1 MEKKEILENIEAVRQ
16 KIRAAERAAG
26 RQEGSVLLLAA
37 TKTVSAED
45 INFAVSEGGI
55 TDIGENRV
63 QELLA
68 KYDSLARDKM
78 RIHFI
83 GTLQTNKVKYIVDKV
98 DLIHSV
104 DSLKLAKEIDRRA
117 GAIGKVQDVLLE
129 YNSGC
134 EENKSGFSE
143 EKLRC
148 ELSEIMA
155 LPSVRVCGIMTIA
168 PKCKENAEY
177 CKFFHKTYQIFIDIL
192 QKKPHNSNVSVLSM
206 GMSDSYESA
215 IACGATVVRVGSAIF
230 GARHYP
236 EKKNESKEA

>member
-1 MEKKEILENIEAVRQ
+1 MEKTQILENIQTVRNRMAEAEQ
-16 KIRAAERAAG
+16 QAG
-26 RQEGSVLLLAA
+26 VPIGSTLLLAA

-45 INFAVSEGGI
+45 INFAVNEGGI

-68 KYDSLARDKM
+68 KYDQLDKDKM

-83 GTLQTNKVKYIVDKV
+83 GTLQTNKVKYIIDKV

-117 GAIGKVQDVLLE
+117 GAIGKVQDILLE
-129 YNSGC
+129 YNSGG

-143 EKLRC
+143 ADLYENLD
-148 ELSEIMA
+148 EITA
-155 LPSVRVCGIMTIA
+155 LPNVRVLGIMTIA
-168 PKCKENAEY
+168 PKCKKNTEY
-177 CKFFHKTYQIFIDIL
+177 CKFFTKTYQIFLDFL
-192 QKKPHNSNVSVLSM
+192 QKKPHNRDVSVLSM
-206 GMSDSYESA
+206 GMSDSFEAA
-215 IACGATVVRVGSAIF
+215 IACGATVVRVGSSIF

-236 EKKNESKEA
+236 EKIN

>member
-1 MEKKEILENIEAVRQ
+1 MEKKEILENIERVRHN
-16 KIRAAERAAG
+16 IRMAERAAG
-26 RQEGSVLLLAA
+26 REEGKVLLLAA

-45 INFAVSEGGI
+45 INFAVTEGGI

-63 QELLA
+63 QELLS

-129 YNSGC
+129 YNSGG

-143 EKLRC
+143 EDLIR
-148 ELSEIMA
+148 ELPEIAA
-155 LPSVRVCGIMTIA
+155 LPNVRVCGIMTIA
-168 PKCKENAEY
+168 PKCKENTEY

-192 QKKPHNSNVSVLSM
+192 QKNKHNSNVSVLSM

-230 GARHYP
+230 GARVYP
-236 EKKNESKEA
+236 ETKNESKEL

>member
-1 MEKKEILENIEAVRQ
+1 MEKNEILNNIQSLRQ
-16 KIRAAERAAG
+16 KIREAERAAG
-26 RQEGSVLLLAA
+26 RPEGQVQLLAA

-45 INFAVSEGGI
+45 INFAIREGGL

-63 QELLA
+63 QELLS
-68 KYDSLARDKM
+68 KYDALDKEGV

-117 GAIGKVQDVLLE
+117 RAIGKVQDVLLE
-129 YNSGC
+129 YNSGG
-134 EENKSGFSE
+134 EANKSGFSE
-143 EKLRC
+143 EDLIRD
-148 ELSEIMA
+148 LPEIAA
-155 LPSVRVCGIMTIA
+155 LPNVRVCGIMTIA
-168 PKCKENAEY
+168 PKCKENTEY

-192 QKKPHNSNVSVLSM
+192 QKNTHNSNVSVLSM
-206 GMSDSYESA
+206 GMSDSFESA

-230 GARHYP
+230 GARSYP
-236 EKKNESKEA
+236 EIKNEK